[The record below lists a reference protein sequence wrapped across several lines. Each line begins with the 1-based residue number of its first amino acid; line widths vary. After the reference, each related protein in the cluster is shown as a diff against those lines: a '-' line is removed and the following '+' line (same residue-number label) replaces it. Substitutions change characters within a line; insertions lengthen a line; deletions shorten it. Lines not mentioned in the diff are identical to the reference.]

1 MTTKPFGFFTPTR
14 IEYGCGKV
22 DTLFEEI
29 EGFNTKRPLI
39 VTDQGI
45 LDSGI
50 SQPVEKQLNDNGLSF
65 DVYSEVASNPTDVNV
80 ESGARLA
87 TEKGSDLIVAVGG
100 GSVMDAAKAIGMLA
114 VNGGSVH
121 DYFGYDRMNTPGLLL
136 ITVPTTAGTGSEVT
150 IWAVITDTRRDI
162 HIKDSIGSAMICPS
176 VALVDPLMTVSMPP
190 QLTAYTGMDALSH
203 AIEGYWALAAN
214 PISDVLALDAIRL
227 IVNNLPQ
234 AVFNGDNLEA
244 RDNMMLG
251 SMLAG
256 IAFSNSDT
264 AAVHSLGEALGGMYD
279 LHHGHMMGIL
289 LPYVMDYNLMA
300 CPERFVE
307 MAAVLDIK
315 IRQLSKIEIAWK
327 SVEVV
332 NILVKLLML
341 PDLKESGVRE
351 DSFGKLAEIAMKNL
365 GTVDNPRKMT
375 AQGFMDILENAYHGK
390 FITNP
395 KKIEP

>member
-22 DTLFEEI
+22 DTLYEETK
-29 EGFNTKRPLI
+29 GFNTKRPLI
-39 VTDQGI
+39 VSDQGI
-45 LDSGI
+45 IDSGI
-50 SQPVEKQLNDNGLSF
+50 LQPVEKQLSDNSLSF
-65 DVYSEVASNPTDVNV
+65 DVYSDVASNPTDVNV
-80 ESGARLA
+80 ENGARLA
-87 TEKGSDLIVAVGG
+87 TEKGSDLIIAVGG

-114 VNGGSVH
+114 VNGGNVH
-121 DYFGYDRMNTPGLLL
+121 DYYGYDKMHTPGLPL
-136 ITVPTTAGTGSEVT
+136 ITIPTTSGTGSEVT
-150 IWAVITDTRRDI
+150 IWAVITDTRQDI
-162 HIKDSIGSAMICPS
+162 HIKDSIGSALICPS
-176 VALVDPLMTVSMPP
+176 VALVDPCMTVSMPP

-264 AAVHSLGEALGGMYD
+264 AAVHSLGEAIGGMYD

-289 LPYVMDYNLMA
+289 LPHVMDFNLMA
-300 CPERFVE
+300 CPDRFVE
-307 MAAVLDIK
+307 IARAMNIK
-315 IRQLSKIEIAWK
+315 SGAMSKIEIAWK
-327 SVEVV
+327 TIEMV
-332 NILVKLLML
+332 ITLLML
-341 PDLKESGVRE
+341 LKVPPLKDLAVEE
-351 DSFGKLAEIAMKNL
+351 ASFNHLAEIAMKNL
-365 GTVDNPRKMT
+365 GTVDNPRKMSKE
-375 AQGFMDILENAYHGK
+375 GFKEILTNAYQNT
-390 FITNP
+390 FIN
-395 KKIEP
+395 KSK